1 MIQSYVPQIFVNDN
15 YRSAIG
21 KDFSKENPYS
31 KYLVS
36 TIRAKVSRRES
47 FIQKLVFKNGTEE
60 YRRIDGR
67 EDPKYHE
74 NRMEWGRNAIE
85 ESIEFTKNSEILE
98 VVAFSWYY

>member
-1 MIQSYVPQIFVNDN
+1 VPLIFVNDW

-31 KYLVS
+31 RYLVS
-36 TIRAKVSRRES
+36 TIRAKVSKRED
-47 FIQKLVFKNGTEE
+47 FIQKVSFKNGTEK
-60 YRRIDGR
+60 YRRIGGR

-85 ESIEFTKNSEILE
+85 ESIKFTKNSENLE
-98 VVAFSWYY
+98 VIAFSWYY